1 VRTGHYRRTLTKA
14 IQPIATLRLIFS
26 LWQNLN
32 KSERINM
39 KKELILLSSVI
50 AVMLL
55 FISSTV
61 HAESW
66 VLWQKKEY
74 IKTNMEQNIF
84 WEIIDAYPE
93 HKQCLQGM
101 TRIWKVIKNQAI
113 EDKKKYDTIS
123 EIKEVPYSLIITNF
137 KEPKEIMS
145 ISENFYC
152 LPGTLD
158 PRERK

>member
-1 VRTGHYRRTLTKA
+1 
-14 IQPIATLRLIFS
+14 
-26 LWQNLN
+26 
-32 KSERINM
+32 M
-39 KKELILLSSVI
+39 ELSVITVTILLAAS
-50 AVMLL
+50 AAR
-55 FISSTV
+55 
-61 HAESW
+61 AESW

-74 IKTNMEQNIF
+74 IETTMKQNIF

-101 TRIWKVIKNQAI
+101 KRVWQVTKNRAV

-123 EIKEVPYSLIITNF
+123 KIEEVPYNLIITNF

-145 ISENFYC
+145 ISETFYC

-158 PRERK
+158 PREKK